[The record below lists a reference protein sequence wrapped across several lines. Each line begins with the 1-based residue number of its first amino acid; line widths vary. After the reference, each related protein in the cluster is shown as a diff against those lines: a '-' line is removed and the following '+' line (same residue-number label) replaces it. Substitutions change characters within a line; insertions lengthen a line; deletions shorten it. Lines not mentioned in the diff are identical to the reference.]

1 MSEGHAYACRQ
12 ASDYRLLVLRE
23 DQTHGTRAHL
33 PRLAGPVAGI
43 VKRLSDL
50 LPVVRDRLYNP
61 GFEFSNSIFDQ
72 ERGAA
77 LCPDVTYGDLDEI
90 ADGASASTAFWQMAS
105 GRFDEKTAARL
116 CRSLLVYCHRDTW
129 ALVRLH
135 QALNMLAVRQVAQE
149 TNGEAS
155 SAA

>member
-1 MSEGHAYACRQ
+1 M
-12 ASDYRLLVLRE
+12 
-23 DQTHGTRAHL
+23 
-33 PRLAGPVAGI
+33 
-43 VKRLSDL
+43 
-50 LPVVRDRLYNP
+50 RDGLYHP
-61 GFEFSNSIFDQ
+61 GFEFSNSIKS
-72 ERGAA
+72 AATA